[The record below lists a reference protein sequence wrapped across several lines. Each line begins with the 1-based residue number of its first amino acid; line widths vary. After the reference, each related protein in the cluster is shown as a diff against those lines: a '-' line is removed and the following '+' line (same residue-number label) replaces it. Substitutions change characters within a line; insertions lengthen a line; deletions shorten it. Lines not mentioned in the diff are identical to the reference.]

1 MSSLKEGREM
11 DYNTKWRMLQQRMN
25 TLRSQKEYYDADEI
39 RDALGRALHAAK
51 TDMAHAERIL
61 DLALNNVFII
71 D

>member
-1 MSSLKEGREM
+1 
-11 DYNTKWRMLQQRMN
+11 MN

-39 RDALGRALHAAK
+39 RDALGRALTVAK
-51 TDMAHAERIL
+51 TDKAHAERIL